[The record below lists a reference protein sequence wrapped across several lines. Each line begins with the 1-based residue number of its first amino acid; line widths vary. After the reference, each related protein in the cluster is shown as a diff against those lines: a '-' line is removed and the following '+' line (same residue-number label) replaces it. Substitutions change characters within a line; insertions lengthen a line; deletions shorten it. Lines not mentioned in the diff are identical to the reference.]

1 MNVGDIFVWETD
13 RAIGYVS
20 RTKYHIFVCEA
31 DWRFD
36 NTFLFINSKDYGRD
50 FSVRRAV
57 YSFLSYDSFV
67 SCGSVVSYSDDE
79 LNSISPTPI
88 GRLSI
93 DDIRAL
99 HDAIAAS
106 EKMEARQIKRICN
119 ALRTAF

>member
-31 DWRFD
+31 DWRSD

-50 FSVRRAV
+50 FCIRRAV